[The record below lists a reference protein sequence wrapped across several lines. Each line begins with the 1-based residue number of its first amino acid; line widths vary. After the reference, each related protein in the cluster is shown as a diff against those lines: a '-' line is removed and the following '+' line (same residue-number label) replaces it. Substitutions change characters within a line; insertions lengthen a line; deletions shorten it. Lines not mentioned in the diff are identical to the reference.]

1 MLTDNTINAYVL
13 ALRARDRM
21 ALQQPGPSNRAPA
34 PPVLYWTSHF
44 YGVLVPDGGY
54 TYARVL
60 RMGTEDNLHVIG
72 APVTRMLDAEL
83 LLVPINFADLEH
95 WALASIDTRQRKI
108 TFYDSIA
115 TGGAP

>member
-13 ALRARDRM
+13 ALRKEATRM
-21 ALQQPGPSNRAPA
+21 
-34 PPVLYWTSHF
+34 
-44 YGVLVPDGGY
+44 
-54 TYARVL
+54 

-83 LLVPINFADLEH
+83 VLVPIDFADLEH
-95 WALASIDTRQRKI
+95 WALAGINMRQRKI

-115 TGGAP
+115 AGGAP

>member
-1 MLTDNTINAYVL
+1 MYT
-13 ALRARDRM
+13 
-21 ALQQPGPSNRAPA
+21 APA
-34 PPVLYWTSHF
+34 EKTIPVAGSVTPL
-44 YGVLVPDGGY
+44 
-54 TYARVL
+54 VL